1 MKILWHNFLINM
13 IVIVYFLIML
23 TAWQNGF
30 MVSLIVASVLIL
42 LFLICFKLFPNF
54 KFWKINID
62 NKMLYKQH
70 KIMIPVFII
79 IFYFIFA
86 LISIKFWNINSIL
99 YLFIILSVTN
109 FIYSIE
115 KK

>member
-13 IVIVYFLIML
+13 IVIIYFLIML
-23 TAWQNGF
+23 TAWQISF

-54 KFWKINID
+54 KLWKINID

-70 KIMIPVFII
+70 HIMIPVFII

-86 LISIKFWNINSIL
+86 FISIKFWNINSIL